1 MAEEKGAVRVVLLHS
16 NDIHSRL
23 EQSAKIATFIAE
35 QRAAY
40 GSDGVLL
47 LDIGDHLDRMRFET
61 EGSGGRCNIA
71 LMNEARYDA
80 GTLGNN
86 EGICYTFEQLDAIY
100 RHEARFPIVCANLL
114 LAETGERPEWMAPSL
129 IVKKNGLRVGLIGA
143 TAPFAEFYLLMG
155 WQATEPKAAIAEQ
168 VAIIRPHVDVLIV
181 MSHLGL
187 PTDRELAAAVP
198 GIDLILGAH
207 THHLLEEPLV
217 IAGTAICAAGKFGD
231 YLGRVEISYDQ
242 QSRQLNI
249 AGSCVP
255 VAAYAEH
262 PDADSIIRHYHDLSE
277 QALGRSIAWLEQPLP
292 ADTGRESPLCNLLAA
307 GLRRWTAAEIGLV
320 NAGQLLGGLAKGDV
334 TAGQLHALCPSPINP
349 CRMRLTGRQ
358 LREALEQSLLPS
370 YIDKPIRGFGFR
382 GEVLGTLCVDGLEID
397 YREQLDGT
405 HKIEAIRVNGSALV
419 EERAYTVG
427 TIDMFTFGC
436 GYEGLKLGRDFQYFM
451 PEFIRDVLAAQ
462 LRDRAAVEACF
473 IPRWLMVDNYS

>member
-23 EQSAKIATFIAE
+23 EQAAKIATFIAE

-40 GSDGVLL
+40 GADGVLL

-71 LMNEARYDA
+71 LMNEVRYDA
-80 GTLGNN
+80 ATLGNN
-86 EGICYTFEQLDAIY
+86 EGICYTYEQLDAIY
-100 RHEARFPIVCANLL
+100 RHDARFPIVCANLR
-114 LAETGERPEWMAPSL
+114 LAETGERPEWLAPSL
-129 IVKKNGLRVGLIGA
+129 IVKKNGLRIGLIGA
-143 TAPFAEFYLLMG
+143 TAPFTEFYLLMG
-155 WQATEPKAAIAEQ
+155 WQATDPKAAIAEQ
-168 VAIIRPHVDVLIV
+168 AAILRPHVDVLIV

-198 GIDLILGAH
+198 GIDLILGGH

-217 IAGTAICAAGKFGD
+217 IGSTTICAAGKFGD
-231 YLGRVEISYDQ
+231 YLGRVEIRYDM
-242 QSRQLNI
+242 RTGALDL
-249 AGSCVP
+249 AGACIP

-262 PDADSIIRHYHDLSE
+262 PDADSIIRHYHEHSE
-277 QALGRSIAWLEQPLP
+277 QELGRSIAWLEQPLP
-292 ADTGRESPLCNLLAA
+292 TDTRRESPLCNLLAA
-307 GLRRWTAAEIGLV
+307 GLRQWTGAEIGLV
-320 NAGQLLGGLAKGDV
+320 NAGQLLGGLAQGDV

-358 LREALEQSLLPS
+358 LREALELSLLPS
-370 YIDKPIRGFGFR
+370 YIDKAIRGFGFR

-397 YREQLDGT
+397 YREQPGGMR
-405 HKIEAIRVNGSALV
+405 KIEAIRVNGSALA
-419 EERAYTVG
+419 EDQAYIVG

-436 GYEGLKLGRDFQYFM
+436 GYEGLKLGRDFKYFM
-451 PEFIRDVLAAQ
+451 PEFIRDVLAVQ
-462 LRDRAAVEACF
+462 LRDRTAVEACF
-473 IPRWLMVDNYS
+473 SPRWIRLQSNS